1 MGQDLLFS
9 VWLRQFCKFVLS
21 ENLGLAQN
29 YLASKTSIGSLPG
42 KKIKW
47 STWGAVLK
55 EHFFLQVILKKH
67 LKELNSDS
75 NLNCS
80 SNHSYKIF
88 SWDRRPTSGA
98 KVPERFI
105 LNNSLCGANKC
116 MIEWNRTWYPISI
129 LCIMNKKQILRH
141 NMEQSN
147 KSISKWPLGFTRKS
161 K

>member
-1 MGQDLLFS
+1 MQNKEQVMRETVQMGQDLLFS

-42 KKIKW
+42 KNIKW

-80 SNHSYKIF
+80 SNYSYKIF
-88 SWDRRPTSGA
+88 S
-98 KVPERFI
+98 
-105 LNNSLCGANKC
+105 
-116 MIEWNRTWYPISI
+116 
-129 LCIMNKKQILRH
+129 
-141 NMEQSN
+141 
-147 KSISKWPLGFTRKS
+147 
-161 K
+161 